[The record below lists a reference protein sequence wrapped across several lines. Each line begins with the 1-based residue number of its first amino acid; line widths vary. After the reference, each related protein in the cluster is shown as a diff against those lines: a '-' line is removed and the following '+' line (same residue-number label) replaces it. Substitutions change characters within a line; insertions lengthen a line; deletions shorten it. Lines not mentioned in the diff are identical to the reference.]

1 MGTETSE
8 VLDRRTRHRHDERTT
23 AVVSALV
30 AQGLV
35 ATASRAAAA
44 EVVDRALLHPPAAA
58 TGRRQHWA
66 ELAGYVGGTFVV
78 AAAVLFVVDQWED
91 LARTARVALLAGTA
105 LVLAGVAAALVL
117 TSGGRRAVA
126 LPAEAVRRR
135 LAGVLLVAAAASGG
149 MAAGTRADSWVDPG
163 TYSGV
168 PVMVGTLTAVVLA
181 LVGYLLAPTAFGQVA
196 VAVAAAASVPA
207 TLEVLATQEPLPIGL
222 AWLSL
227 GVLWLVLVETDR
239 WFEPWSARI
248 VGSVLVVLGAQVAVV
263 DRWPWVGYLALL
275 LVAVAGFAL
284 YVRTHAWPYL
294 AVGVAGLT
302 LVVPQALLDWT
313 DGTLGTAGVLLVAGL
328 TLLGASLVGLRL
340 RAGTQRADA
349 VPLDVR

>member
-1 MGTETSE
+1 MGTETAAA
-8 VLDRRTRHRHDERTT
+8 VDRRAHHRHDDRTT

-44 EVVDRALLHPPAAA
+44 EVVDKALLQPSGAAR
-58 TGRRQHWA
+58 GRRQHWA
-66 ELAGYVGGTFVV
+66 ELAGYVGGTLVV
-78 AAAVLFVVDQWED
+78 AAAVLFVVDQWDD
-91 LARTARVALLAGTA
+91 LTRTARVALLAGTA
-105 LVLAGVAAALVL
+105 LVLAGVGAALVL

-135 LAGVLLVAAAASGG
+135 LAGVLLVAAAVSGG
-149 MAAGTRADSWVDPG
+149 MAAGTQAGSWVDPG

-168 PVMVGTLTAVVLA
+168 PVMVGTLTALVLT
-181 LVGYLLAPTAFGQVA
+181 VGGYLLAPTAFGQVA

-207 TLEVLATQEPLPIGL
+207 TLEVVASQEPLPIGL
-222 AWLSL
+222 TWLAL
-227 GVLWLVLVETDR
+227 GVLWLVLVEVDV
-239 WFEPWSARI
+239 WFEPWSAR
-248 VGSVLVVLGAQVAVV
+248 VAGSVLVVLGAQVAVFGV
-263 DRWPWVGYLALL
+263 WPWVGYLALL
-275 LVAVAGFAL
+275 LVAAGGFAL

-340 RAGTQRADA
+340 RAGTRREDP
-349 VPLDVR
+349 PLGVV